1 MVNNFMQNNVLVRFI
16 VALIILPIVGLAL
29 YLGDAYFMGFLLVL
43 GFGGA
48 KEWLRLTDP
57 AVPTHLAIQ
66 FYLTLFSM
74 LIFILTGLVAW
85 GVLFFLA
92 MLILYY
98 ARVKLLQRPNPI
110 MMSFG
115 FVYLF
120 VPIASGLWLRNFAP
134 EGFLHFLLLVLI
146 LVATDTGA
154 FFTGRAIGGPKLA
167 PAISPNK
174 TWSGSIGGLLSA
186 VLVSYLFEAYVPSYS
201 MPISFWLVAL
211 LVSIMGQIGDL
222 FESHMKRRAGVKD
235 SGTLLPGHGGILDRV
250 DSYLFGIPMMA
261 LLVYI
266 SI

>member
-1 MVNNFMQNNVLVRFI
+1 MVNNLMQNNVLVRSL
-16 VALIILPIVGLAL
+16 VALLILPIVGIAL
-29 YLGDAYFMGFLLVL
+29 YLGDVYFMTFLLVL
-43 GFGGA
+43 GFVGA

-57 AVPTHLAIQ
+57 EAPAHLAIQ

-74 LIFILTGLVAW
+74 LIFMMTGLVAW
-85 GVLFFLA
+85 GILFCLA
-92 MLILYY
+92 MLVLYY
-98 ARVKLLQRPNPI
+98 ARVKFLHRPNPI

-120 VPIASGLWLRNFAP
+120 VPITSGLWLRNGVP
-134 EGFLHFLLLVLI
+134 EGFLHFVLLVLVLI
-146 LVATDTGA
+146 ATDTGA
-154 FFTGRAIGGPKLA
+154 FFMGRAIGGPKLA

-186 VLVSYLFEAYVPSYS
+186 ILVCYLFELYVPSYQ
-201 MPISFWLVAL
+201 MPLPFWVVAI

-235 SGTLLPGHGGILDRV
+235 SGTLLPGHGGVLDRV

-261 LLVYI
+261 LLVYG
-266 SI
+266 SM

>member
-1 MVNNFMQNNVLVRFI
+1 MQNNVLVRSL
-16 VALIILPIVGLAL
+16 VALVILPIVGLAL
-29 YLGDAYFMGFLLVL
+29 YLGDAYFMGFLIVL
-43 GFGGA
+43 GFVGA

-57 AVPTHLAIQ
+57 EAPSHLVIQ

-74 LIFILTGLVAW
+74 LIFMMTGLVTW
-85 GVLFFLA
+85 GIVFSLA

-98 ARVKLLQRPNPI
+98 ARVKLLKRPNPI

-115 FVYLF
+115 LVYLF
-120 VPIASGLWLRNFAP
+120 VPIASGLWLRNHAP
-134 EGFLHFLLLVLI
+134 EGLLHFMLLVLI
-146 LVATDTGA
+146 LIATDTGA

-186 VLVSYLFEAYVPSYS
+186 LLVCYLFQAYVPSYS
-201 MPISFWLVAL
+201 MPISFWAVAI
-211 LVSIMGQIGDL
+211 LVSMMGQIGDL

-261 LLVYI
+261 LLVYV